1 MGRITIEYSTLPRS
15 TDRRIRRIR
24 NFGLLAMAFALL
36 LQYEP
41 PARRLVTNAWWRYQC
56 ARYTAP
62 MDKIAF
68 WGPFNTYSTAPSSPA
83 CFEHLAGPNLYTT
96 LFLHRLKNG
105 QGSCV
110 VAIVFQP
117 CCDGDE
123 HGETFRLD
131 CIKINRDGS
140 LTPIGTDWDEA
151 DYNKRS
157 CAVPL
162 TDLTIF
168 AGQVDQS
175 DPSAFTITYSA
186 RDECGCICG
195 WLDDDGKIH
204 FHPSQDPAYWN
215 GNIHVPHTSTLPTND
230 SGGI

>member
-1 MGRITIEYSTLPRS
+1 MGQMTIEYSTLPRS

-36 LQYEP
+36 LRYEP
-41 PARRLVTNAWWRYQC
+41 PARRLATNAWWRYQC

-68 WGPFNTYSTAPSSPA
+68 WGPYNTYWTAPTSPA
-83 CFEHLAGPNLYTT
+83 CFEHLAGTNLYTT
-96 LFLHRLKNG
+96 LFLHRLKNSH
-105 QGSCV
+105 GSCV
-110 VAIVFQP
+110 VAIVLHSYE
-117 CCDGDE
+117 GDE

-131 CIKINRDGS
+131 CMKINGDGS
-140 LTPIGTDWDEA
+140 FTPIAADWDEA
-151 DYNKRS
+151 DETTGSYARRLPD
-157 CAVPL
+157 V
-162 TDLTIF
+162 TIF
-168 AGQVDQS
+168 AGQAIES

-204 FHPSQDPAYWN
+204 FHPSQDPSNWK
-215 GNIHVPHTSTLPTND
+215 GEIFVPHTSSLPTND